1 MLKNL
6 PCRSGCFPQFCSM
19 FKKLKQRWKVNN
31 LNLFLVICTFAIG
44 GSLCGW
50 VGRKILLFTGLE
62 KNGLWFFLYILLIT
76 LLWPVCVLL
85 VSIPLG
91 QFRFFRNYITKVFR
105 RFGKGKPTAT
115 HIAIF
120 ASGAGTNAVNL
131 IRYFK
136 ELPEVAIK
144 VIVCNH
150 AEAGVM
156 QIAGDHHINTML
168 INKKILDDP
177 KSCLLHLQ
185 QQGIQFIILA
195 GFLLKIPPP
204 IVEAYRDKIINI
216 HPALLPKY
224 GGKGMYGH
232 FVHEAVIAN
241 GEKESGISIHLVDD
255 HYDHGKLLFQATC
268 VVTENDDALTLAKK
282 IHALEQQHFPLVVH
296 EYLKKQNQR

>member
-1 MLKNL
+1 
-6 PCRSGCFPQFCSM
+6 M

-85 VSIPLG
+85 LSIPLG
-91 QFRFFRNYITKVFR
+91 QFRFFRNYIAKIFR
-105 RFGKGKPTAT
+105 RLGNGKSTST
-115 HIAIF
+115 QVAIF
-120 ASGAGTNAVNL
+120 ASGAGTNAANL

-177 KSCLLHLQ
+177 KGCLLQLQ

-282 IHALEQQHFPLVVH
+282 IHALEQQHFPLVVN